1 MEIFKM
7 DITNCEVDLVS
18 INLRIKRQERNKFD
32 AALALRGK
40 KISEVLRQAIVKCI
54 ADTDNFLS
62 YIFE

>member
-1 MEIFKM
+1 M